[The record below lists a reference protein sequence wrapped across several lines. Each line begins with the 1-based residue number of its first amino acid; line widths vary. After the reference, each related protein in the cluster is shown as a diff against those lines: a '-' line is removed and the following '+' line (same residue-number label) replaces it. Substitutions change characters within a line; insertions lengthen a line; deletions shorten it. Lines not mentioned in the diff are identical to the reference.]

1 MNDKPGIFQYIGN
14 WIDELFAFLKSSANT
29 NVVEA
34 LATLVAVT
42 IVIQIIVKA
51 FQVGAGKSSAPT
63 QELIWDISLK
73 ILIIGVAM
81 NLSGFLDAI
90 KLSMEELHNLMSGD
104 KNLYAVLDEKL
115 KATIKLANTI
125 SDESP
130 YGTGWFYSGLIY
142 LSFILGIVPSFLI
155 VISTDIT
162 LRLLLLIAPIV
173 IFFRAYSW
181 GKQMF
186 DQWLS
191 AFFTNLLTVFI
202 VGTILK
208 LFVNK
213 YGYFIAHQTKQA
225 GANVDVLTIAIQTLI
240 MGLLLFTIMKLAVT
254 MAEKIGSV
262 SIESAP
268 KSAANLSDSARH
280 NAQSYANMARS
291 TGLSY
296 AGSKSASGIRSGYNA
311 TSKAMQNA
319 TGAKLPYGK

>member
-1 MNDKPGIFQYIGN
+1 MGIFQYMGN
-14 WIDELFAFLKSSANT
+14 WIDELFNFLKTSANT
-29 NVVEA
+29 DVVQA

-51 FQVGAGKSSAPT
+51 FQVSAGKSSAPT
-63 QELIWDISLK
+63 QELVWDISLK

-90 KLSMEELHNLMSGD
+90 KLSMEELHKLMSGD
-104 KNLYAVLDEKL
+104 KNLYSVLDEKL
-115 KATIKLANTI
+115 KATIELADVVY
-125 SDESP
+125 DEGNIFSGP
-130 YGTGWFYSGLIY
+130 FYALIIFA
-142 LSFILGIVPSFLI
+142 SFLLGIVPSVFI
-155 VISTDIT
+155 VISTDVT
-162 LRLLLLIAPIV
+162 LRLLLLIAPII

-191 AFFTNLLTVFI
+191 AFFTNLLVVFM
-202 VGTILK
+202 VGTILN
-208 LFVNK
+208 LFVEK
-213 YGYFIAHQTKQA
+213 YGKFIAHETEVAKKTTSL
-225 GANVDVLTIAIQTLI
+225 LTITGEVVL
-240 MGLLLFTIMKLAVT
+240 MSLLLFVLMKLVVT

-311 TSKAMQNA
+311 TSKAMQNV